1 MKRFGSSHGRLM
13 LQEATHSE
21 AAMSGSV
28 PADGAAEP
36 AEPNGAAAATPEDPA
51 APAAEAAEDAK
62 VAPAAPEPGGPTAPA
77 AASIDT
83 AATAAGSAELPGEAA
98 SAGDGAEEAPSGTL
112 ALGPPGGEAEEAGP
126 EPTAAVEPKVEEM
139 TASEVA
145 RDAAIP
151 VLAAHPPDDP
161 VEPAGAEPEGGPV
174 LDAAAPDAVG
184 GAAPAAEGVAAP
196 STGAPNGLAPP
207 AAALP
212 VEAGGGLN
220 ADVIMH
226 SAEEEEPES
235 PDEVPLNGEGGLGA
249 EQSIQTVAGVPQVA
263 PRSGAAAPAIAIPI
277 GGVHAAVEP
286 PEARGG
292 GAADDAVLS
301 VHVPGPALPDG
312 TVLAE
317 HPPLTPVHPEGII
330 DRIAEDG
337 ALPDALQGGSAEA
350 GGQASGDAAG
360 APAAAAAPGE
370 PAHTGAVTAVV
381 EAPAE
386 QASPSKAGA
395 AVAVHSQPAKV
406 SARGRRGRG
415 TSAPAAS
422 PPPAAAPDAAVAAAT
437 GMRTRGRGSG
447 HAEAPPGGQD
457 EATQIR
463 GYVMQVMQGFDHPE
477 RTLVR
482 ELRLAMERQFG
493 VQLNTFMERKD
504 DVADALGEFFMELG
518 YAEKF

>member
-1 MKRFGSSHGRLM
+1 M

-36 AEPNGAAAATPEDPA
+36 AEPNGAAGATLDDPA
-51 APAAEAAEDAK
+51 APAAEAAVDAK
-62 VAPAAPEPGGPTAPA
+62 VAAAASEPGSPTAPA
-77 AASIDT
+77 AASMDT
-83 AATAAGSAELPGEAA
+83 AAAASGSAELPGEAV
-98 SAGDGAEEAPSGTL
+98 SAGEGAEEVPPGAL
-112 ALGPPGGEAEEAGP
+112 ASGPPAGEAEEAGP
-126 EPTAAVEPKVEEM
+126 EPATAVEPKVEEM
-139 TASEVA
+139 PASDVA
-145 RDAAIP
+145 RDAAMP
-151 VLAAHPPDDP
+151 LLAAHPPDDP
-161 VEPAGAEPEGGPV
+161 VEAAGAEPEGEPV

-184 GAAPAAEGVAAP
+184 EAVPAAEGVAAP
-196 STGAPNGLAPP
+196 AVERGAATATGAPNGLATP
-207 AAALP
+207 AVPLP
-212 VEAGGGLN
+212 VEAAGGLN

-249 EQSIQTVAGVPQVA
+249 EQSIPTVAGVPQVA

-277 GGVHAAVEP
+277 GGVHAAAEP
-286 PEARGG
+286 AEAGGG
-292 GAADDAVLS
+292 GAAGGAALS

-312 TVLAE
+312 TMLAE

-337 ALPDALQGGSAEA
+337 ALPDALQGGSVEA

-360 APAAAAAPGE
+360 AAPAAPGE
-370 PAHTGAVTAVV
+370 PAHTAAGTGVV
-381 EAPAE
+381 EASAE
-386 QASPSKAGA
+386 KASPGKAGA

-415 TSAPAAS
+415 ASAAAAT
-422 PPPAAAPDAAVAAAT
+422 PPPAAAEEAAVPAAT

-447 HAEAPPGGQD
+447 HAAAPAGGQD

-493 VQLNTFMERKD
+493 VQLNTFMARKD